1 MSETRLCALLQW
13 IWKGKSNRVVE
24 GGLREEAVPFV
35 IEFVGLPGVGKTT
48 LASDF
53 VQSLEDR
60 GVSVRQRG
68 DGRFGA
74 CAAARFCALHP
85 TRLIAFLRL
94 PLRVVYGAEG
104 PLCYRMRRARLV
116 AGGVLRICAAKG
128 GQMNLVL
135 DEGPITWVAATRWK
149 SGHAYGAATRAAV
162 ALYERVGGGTVVHV
176 TCDDVRRRK
185 RVAERRG
192 AKIVESPILAA
203 VRCDA
208 IRSLQTY
215 GAMRLLARK
224 GWRTAVIDTSHT
236 TTASILAA
244 RNERRSRDLSAALGG
259 LTVGSSH

>member
-1 MSETRLCALLQW
+1 MSETRLCARLQW
-13 IWKGKSNRVVE
+13 VWKGKSNRVVE
-24 GGLREEAVPFV
+24 GGRRKEAVPFV

-53 VQSLEDR
+53 AQSLEDR

-74 CAAARFCALHP
+74 CAAARFCVLHP

-104 PLCYRMRRARLV
+104 PLRYRMRRARLV

-176 TCDDVRRRK
+176 TCEDVRRRK
-185 RVAERRG
+185 RVAGRSGE
-192 AKIVESPILAA
+192 KFVEPPPDGA
-203 VRCDA
+203 VRSDA
-208 IRSLQTY
+208 LRLVRTY
-215 GAMRLLARK
+215 GALRLLARK
-224 GWRTAVIDTSHT
+224 AWRTAAIDTSHT
-236 TTASILAA
+236 TTAGILAA
-244 RNERRSRDLSAALGG
+244 RNERRSRDLVTELGG
-259 LTVGSSH
+259 LTVGTSH